1 MISFLEL
8 VLFVCRKNLST
19 LKDNRF
25 ILRRAIANDNV
36 SLSQLNRQT
45 FLETYVY
52 GSNTPYG
59 KDDIKNYFRSSVS
72 PQSFAD
78 DIADPQQATWI
89 VEDKIKAKPV
99 AFANAGPCTMSLPE
113 IQPEKDGEL
122 YRLYILRDYQDDG
135 LGDCLMKVSLSWLEK
150 QFPGRPIWL
159 GVWSGNSNAQSFH
172 QQYNFKKVGE
182 RYYQIGEYKRHSFI
196 MRRDNP
202 SS

>member
-1 MISFLEL
+1 MISLLES
-8 VLFVCRKNLST
+8 VLFVCRKKFSNI
-19 LKDNRF
+19 KDNRF
-25 ILRRAIANDNV
+25 ILRRAIASDNA
-36 SLSQLNRQT
+36 SLSELNQQT

-52 GSNTPYG
+52 GCDTPYG

-89 VEDKIKAKPV
+89 IEDKTNDKSV
-99 AFANAGPCTMSLPE
+99 AFSNAGPCKMALPE

-122 YRLYILRDYQDDG
+122 YRLYVLRDYQSDG
-135 LGDCLMKVSLSWLEK
+135 LGHTLMKVSLSWLEK
-150 QFPGRPIWL
+150 QYPGRPIWL
-159 GVWSGNSNAQSFH
+159 GVWSGNSDAQTFH

-182 RYYQIGEYKRHSFI
+182 RYYQIGEYKRHSLI
-196 MRRDNP
+196 MRRDNR